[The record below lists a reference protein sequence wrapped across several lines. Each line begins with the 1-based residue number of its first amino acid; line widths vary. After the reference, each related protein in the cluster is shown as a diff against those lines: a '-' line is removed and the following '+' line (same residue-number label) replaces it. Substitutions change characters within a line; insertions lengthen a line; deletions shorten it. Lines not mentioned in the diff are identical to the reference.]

1 MTRTK
6 YKVCPN
12 CEGSGTTVNPSI
24 DGNGLSWEDFDEA
37 GPEFVEDYFSGVYD
51 VACAECEGNRVIEDS
66 PEAEEQRAYEAE
78 RAYEI
83 RMGY

>member
-1 MTRTK
+1 MARTK
-6 YKVCPN
+6 FMVCPN
-12 CEGSGTTVNPSI
+12 CEGKGTTVNPSI
-24 DGNGLSWEDFDEA
+24 DGNGLSWDDMWEQGEDFID
-37 GPEFVEDYFSGVYD
+37 DYFGGVYD
-51 VACAECEGNRVIEDS
+51 VACAECGGNRVIEDS